1 MMDDKPAQ
9 RKAANDGPAPTGKD
23 IRAKLKKREESKHDE
38 SQEQPVEPA
47 KKTKGK

>member
-1 MMDDKPAQ
+1 MDDKPAQ

-23 IRAKLKKREESKHDE
+23 IRAKLKKREESKLEDGDK
-38 SQEQPVEPA
+38 PVEPA